1 MVGGAVR
8 ALRARGLSV
17 GGVLCPGE
25 LREGRR
31 WSFDLGELETGRS
44 TPMATRDP
52 ASPWPRLGGFAVNP
66 EALERGRQALSP
78 SAADRCDL
86 LVVDEVGPWEL
97 AGEGWAPALARL
109 RGTPARLLLVVRRS
123 LLAGVQD
130 RYEAEDAPVLEIS
143 EHDPASL
150 AHELGQRLDRPP

>member
-1 MVGGAVR
+1 
-8 ALRARGLSV
+8 V

-31 WSFDLGELETGRS
+31 WSFDLVELETGRR

-66 EALERGRQALSP
+66 DALERGRQALSP
-78 SAADRCDL
+78 AAADRCDL
-86 LVVDEVGPWEL
+86 LIVDEVGPWEL

-123 LLAGVQD
+123 LLADVQE
-130 RYEAEDAPVLEIS
+130 RFEAEHADVLDVC

-150 AHELGQRLDRPP
+150 AQELGQRLDQEP